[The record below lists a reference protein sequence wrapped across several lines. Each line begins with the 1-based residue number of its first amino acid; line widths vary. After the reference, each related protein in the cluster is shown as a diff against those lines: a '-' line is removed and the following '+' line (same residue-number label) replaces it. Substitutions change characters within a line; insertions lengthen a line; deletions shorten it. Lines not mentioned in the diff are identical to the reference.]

1 MKRGGHLLVPL
12 CALLFQPLPILFIRV
27 AAASGFGAHRWL
39 PEPWVWNA
47 SLAGL
52 VVCAATSLLLGG
64 IGAYLLLRRSRLL
77 VAIPL
82 IALCCMPALI
92 GGAVYLRAILVFLTV
107 V

>member
-1 MKRGGHLLVPL
+1 MKRRWNLLVPL

-39 PEPWVWNA
+39 PETWIWNA
-47 SLAGL
+47 SMAGL
-52 VVCAATSLLLGG
+52 AACAAVSLALGG
-64 IGAYLLLRRSRLL
+64 VGVYVLLRRSRLA

-82 IALCCMPALI
+82 IALCCVPALI
-92 GGAVYLRAILVFLTV
+92 GGAVYLRAVLVFFTV